1 MKFFSRISKSKNTLN
16 LFQKTQKVIQF
27 LQEDLKG
34 LDWVKNKYNPDVLER
49 IANLIETE
57 FVKEKKADE
66 KVNKKDVV
74 FQVIESFI
82 ALNPEDKRIIGD
94 LIEHLH
100 NTGRIRKPSTKR
112 VLWEVSKFFLSSAKK
127 D

>member
-1 MKFFSRISKSKNTLN
+1 MKFFSRISKSKNTLK

>member
-1 MKFFSRISKSKNTLN
+1 MKWYSVISKSKNTLRI
-16 LFQKTQKVIQF
+16 FQKTQKVIEF
-27 LQEDLKG
+27 LREELKG
-34 LDWVKNKYNPDVLER
+34 LDWSKHKYNPDVIER

-57 FVKEKKADE
+57 FVKEKKVDE
-66 KVNKKDVV
+66 KVNKKDVA

-82 ALNPEDKRIIGD
+82 ALSPDDKRIIGD

-100 NTGRIRKPSTKR
+100 NTGRIKKPSTKR